1 MGHIHDA
8 VTYWNETG
16 RYLGAKSKEVRKW
29 MLDSDNY
36 ILEYFSTNRGKGA
49 KLGKTATYL
58 PPVVE

>member
-16 RYLGAKSKEVRKW
+16 RYLGVKSKEVRKW

-36 ILEYFSTNRGKGA
+36 ILEYFSTNRSKGA
-49 KLGKTATYL
+49 KSGKTATY
-58 PPVVE
+58 